1 MKKRRADIGPR
12 ARFSA
17 ARFAAVTVLV
27 CGLAAAADITHAADT
42 ADDAPASRTPLAD
55 TGLWEPP
62 VLQPDSLPAVYK
74 RIPIP
79 ADEGLAAFYG
89 TYKPGS
95 SHEIVLI
102 DRIVLGP
109 RDIHFFG
116 NDDRSVRD
124 YTVQYRVL
132 HQGENYVL
140 VKFRTL
146 FSQGRIVTGDV
157 PEKVVGFGV
166 FAFVNSL
173 FQIRGCKPTW
183 YAMFEPDTYDQTPER
198 DIADLTESGIDD
210 IMRRE
215 FAKGEP
221 SCGGGGGFGVYG
233 SRRD

>member
-1 MKKRRADIGPR
+1 MRPCSSRARAAR

-27 CGLAAAADITHAADT
+27 CGLAAAGVARA

-62 VLQPDSLPAVYK
+62 VLQPHSLPAIYK
-74 RIPIP
+74 RISIP

-140 VKFRTL
+140 VKYREFAVRRFIT
-146 FSQGRIVTGDV
+146 DEK
-157 PEKVVGFGV
+157 PEKIVGFGV
-166 FAFVNSL
+166 FAFVNNRLEIS
-173 FQIRGCKPTW
+173 GCKPAW
-183 YAMFEPDTYDQTPER
+183 HFMFEPDTYDQTPEE
-198 DIADLTESGIDD
+198 DVADLTESGVDD
-210 IMRRE
+210 IMRRK
-215 FAKGEP
+215 FAEGEA
-221 SCGGGGGFGVYG
+221 SCGGGGSFGVYY